1 MPGPAI
7 RGRPPGLRAPPYTA
21 AVSGLAIGPYV
32 PRPFGVHAADPRAP
46 EVAAAVADLVTSALP
61 HARVEHVG
69 STAIPGL
76 PGKGVVDLM
85 LVSPPDAVPTTADR
99 LVRLGFQRQGGP
111 DPWPPTRPMLVGSV
125 EWRGRPYSIHLHVIP
140 DTSEEVREHLDFRDA
155 LRADPRL
162 RRDYAAEKRRL
173 AAIENA
179 DWWTYSTG
187 KDPWIDA
194 ALARMRPG
202 GRPAGDEGG
211 RRPAAPPGGP
221 AGPRRPAAIPRSGR
235 ASAAE
240 PEPVLPLES
249 REPILPPATIGILGG
264 GQLGRMLAMAGRAM
278 GYRIAVLDPDPA
290 CPSAAV
296 ADRLVVGRYD
306 DPAAAAEL
314 ARGCAVVTY
323 ELEHVD
329 AALVEAVRAAGVP
342 VRPGLLALRVSQDR
356 LAERRWVEAQG
367 ARVARW
373 REVRSAAEARVAL
386 REVGLPARLKAPLGG
401 YDGRSQ
407 VRIARESEVAEA
419 WEALAG
425 PPSARDPRLPRAVR
439 PALLLEEELAFEAE
453 LSVVVARCPDG
464 ASLAFPV
471 ARNVHDVGILVESV
485 APAPVA
491 PLAVA
496 MARDLGERLAAALGV
511 VGTLTVEF
519 FLLRDG
525 SLVVNELAPRV
536 HNSGHWTI
544 EGCRTSQFAQ
554 HVRAIC
560 GLPLG
565 SIEMNGCAA
574 TVNLLGTGRERPAVL
589 LGMERALADPDVA
602 VHLYDKRLVFARRKM
617 GHVTA
622 VAGSPEAALDRAR
635 AARARLAWSS

>member
-1 MPGPAI
+1 
-7 RGRPPGLRAPPYTA
+7 
-21 AVSGLAIGPYV
+21 VSRLVIGPYAT
-32 PRPFGVHAADPRAP
+32 RPFGVHAADPRAP
-46 EVAAAVADLVTSALP
+46 EVAAAVIELVRSALP
-61 HARVEHVG
+61 DARIEHVG
-69 STAIPGL
+69 STAVPGL

-85 LVSPPDAVPTTADR
+85 LVAPPGSVERIADR
-99 LVRLGFQRQGGP
+99 LVRIGFQRQGGP

-125 EWRGRPYSIHLHVIP
+125 EWRGRSYALHLHVIP
-140 DTSEEVREHLDFRDA
+140 ESSPEVREHRDFRDA

-173 AAIENA
+173 AAVENA
-179 DWWTYSTG
+179 DWWTYSAG
-187 KDPWIDA
+187 KDPWIGA
-194 ALARMRPG
+194 ALERVRPG
-202 GRPAGDEGG
+202 ARATSPVADLGPAAARRAAADPGPNPA
-211 RRPAAPPGGP
+211 RRPV
-221 AGPRRPAAIPRSGR
+221 AIPRLGR

-240 PEPVLPLES
+240 PEPELPPES

-264 GQLGRMLAMAGRAM
+264 GQLGRMLAVAARAM

-296 ADRLVVGRYD
+296 ADRIVVGRYD
-306 DPAAAAEL
+306 DAAAAADL

-329 AALVEAVRAAGVP
+329 ASLAEAVRDAGVP
-342 VRPGLLALRVSQDR
+342 VRPGLLALTVSQDR

-373 REVRSAAEARVAL
+373 REVRSAAEVRVAL
-386 REVGLPARLKAPLGG
+386 RDVGLPARLKAPLGG

-419 WEALAG
+419 WEGLAG
-425 PPSARDPRLPRAVR
+425 PPSSRDPRLPRAAR
-439 PALLLEEELAFEAE
+439 PALLLEEELAFAEE
-453 LSVVVARCPDG
+453 LSVVVARGPDG
-464 ASLAFPV
+464 AALAFPV
-471 ARNVHDVGILVESV
+471 ARNVHDAGILVESV

-496 MARDLGERLAAALGV
+496 MARDLGERLATALGV
-511 VGTLTVEF
+511 VGTLTVEL
-519 FLLRDG
+519 FLLPDG

-544 EGCRTSQFAQ
+544 EACRTSQFAQ

-565 SIEMNGCAA
+565 SIEMTGCAA
-574 TVNLLGTGRERPAVL
+574 TVNLLGTGRDRPARL
-589 LGMERALADPDVA
+589 AGLERALADGDVA
-602 VHLYDKRLVFARRKM
+602 VHVYDKRRVFARRKM

-622 VAGSPEAALDRAR
+622 VAGSPEEALDRAR
-635 AARARLAWSS
+635 TARARLAWEA